1 MTLTT
6 PKIERRYSDRRRAC
20 LGGTLR
26 LAAFLPEAP
35 CRLRDHS
42 LTGARI
48 VVAEDVVLP
57 RVVDLTVTGRNVT
70 GRNETRRAEVVWR
83 DGTQAGLAFLDQ
95 PAREDGAAAEARAE
109 RAERAVVAAA
119 RRQGLV

>member
-6 PKIERRYSDRRRAC
+6 PKIERRHSDRRRAC

-26 LAAFLPEAP
+26 LAAFLREAP

-57 RVVDLTVTGRNVT
+57 RVVDLTVT

-95 PAREDGAAAEARAE
+95 PAREDGAAAEARA
-109 RAERAVVAAA
+109 AWNAAA
-119 RRQGLV
+119 PPDRLH